1 MLSDLHERSCNG
13 SGSKQEHAAIW
24 LLSVLKVLR
33 VNGLQ
38 RFQNVPC
45 SAKELICTVPRMVDI
60 GRYYDFDYAEIRSN
74 TRTDITPAVLLLNH
88 LWFGVQ
94 NAA

>member
-24 LLSVLKVLR
+24 LLSVLRGLR

-45 SAKELICTVPRMVDI
+45 SEKELICTVPRMVDI

-74 TRTDITPAVLLLNH
+74 ARTDITPAVSLLNH
-88 LWFGVQ
+88 LRFGVQ